1 MVALAF
7 IFGAIFI
14 AWGFYRIKNDFR
26 KNKKKNNIISFL
38 LQGGASGIGQLV
50 GGIIFIIIGIFAL
63 ITK

>member
-26 KNKKKNNIISFL
+26 KNKKRNNIISFL

>member
-1 MVALAF
+1 MIALAF
-7 IFGAIFI
+7 IFGAIFT

-63 ITK
+63 IIK

>member
-14 AWGFYRIKNDFR
+14 AWGFYRIKNDFS

-63 ITK
+63 INK